1 MRRTFHYLLH
11 RLPVLNGY
19 RLDRELRNSGVKRA
33 MFVSYLESSGYR
45 TGHIDSYE
53 RSLRRRRLAK
63 IALFWATAFFAAWI
77 VIESAKALT
86 LY

>member
-11 RLPVLNGY
+11 RLPVPTGY

-33 MFVSYLESSGYR
+33 KFVSYLEASGYR
-45 TGHIDSYE
+45 TNHIDSYE
-53 RSLRRRRLAK
+53 RSMRRRRLAK
-63 IALFWATAFFAAWI
+63 IVLFWMSAFLVAWV

-86 LY
+86 VY

>member
-1 MRRTFHYLLH
+1 MRRSFHYLLH
-11 RLPVLNGY
+11 RLPVPNGY

-45 TGHIDSYE
+45 THHIDSYE
-53 RSLRRRRLAK
+53 RSLRRRRLVK
-63 IALFWATAFFAAWI
+63 IALFWATAFLAAWI

-86 LY
+86 LT